1 MSDIR
6 TELARI
12 AAQLEGAHVH
22 TEARVEIVKRRF
34 RGERMRVAGQVWRL
48 GAVCLEAGGALFA
61 TGEVLAVKK
70 PTHPNHRSA
79 IALRRNELFLLAQKS
94 GIRAGT
100 TIVVGALPL
109 DPDAPT
115 APLVGTG
122 EHLGVQWMRGAQP
135 TPLLAYVRERAELL
149 IHPLPGAA
157 D

>member
-1 MSDIR
+1 MNDIR

-12 AAQLEGAHVH
+12 AAKLA
-22 TEARVEIVKRRF
+22 EARVPMEARVDIVKRRF
-34 RGERMRVAGQVWRL
+34 RGERMRVVGELWRL
-48 GAVCLEAGGALFA
+48 GAVCLDASGALFA

-100 TIVVGALPL
+100 TIVVDARPL
-109 DPDAPT
+109 DVDRPT
-115 APLVGTG
+115 APLVEEGDR
-122 EHLGVQWMRGAQP
+122 LGVQWMRGADP
-135 TPLLAYVRERAELL
+135 TPLVAYVRERAELL
-149 IHPLPGAA
+149 IHPLPGAS

>member
-1 MSDIR
+1 MTDIR

-12 AAQLEGAHVH
+12 AAQLAEASVP

-48 GAVCLEAGGALFA
+48 GAVCLDADGALFA
-61 TGEVLAVKK
+61 TGEVLAVRK

-100 TIVVGALPL
+100 TIIVDAHPL
-109 DPDAPT
+109 DLDLPT
-115 APLVGTG
+115 APLVGEG
-122 EHLGVQWMRGAQP
+122 DRLGVQWMRGADP
-135 TPLLAYVRERAELL
+135 TPLIAYVRERAELL
-149 IHPLPGAA
+149 IHPLPGAS